1 MKTIYI
7 DVYFMINFT
16 VDILAIFI
24 ASRIIHARVSIKRLI
39 FSGACGAL
47 FAIAELFIK
56 NKVADIGILILFLLI
71 ITFVVCKS
79 ASPSRKVKF
88 LLSFYIAAFL
98 ISGCVDFIYGVL
110 DRYTKN
116 LFSEISSPTN
126 RKAIVFSLIILLVI
140 GALRLIIMMF
150 SDALNDKTVRL
161 RIELHGKSI
170 EVDAL
175 VDTGNLV
182 KDPMN
187 MNPVIFLKKSG
198 AEEIIPTSVI
208 NLSNIDGLSSDFR
221 KRIRLIPVSR
231 NSETHVMTG
240 IRVDRVIIINER
252 HEEEINATVVIDKE
266 EGTYGG
272 YYALAP
278 HVASCDNG

>member
-24 ASRIIHARVSIKRLI
+24 ASRMTHVNVTIKRLVL
-39 FSGACGAL
+39 SGACGAL

-56 NKVADIGILILFLLI
+56 TRIADIGALAIFLLI
-71 ITFVVCKS
+71 ISFVVCKS
-79 ASPSRKVKF
+79 ASPSRKLKF

-98 ISGCVDFIYGVL
+98 ISGSVDFVYGIL
-110 DRYTKN
+110 DRYTKDM
-116 LFSEISSPTN
+116 FSQISSPTN

-150 SDALNDKTVRL
+150 SDAINEKTVRL
-161 RIELHGKSI
+161 RIELHGKFI

-198 AEEIIPTSVI
+198 AKEIIPASVI
-208 NLSNIDGLSSDFR
+208 DLSDIDSLSTDFR

-240 IRVDRVIIINER
+240 VRVDRVMIVNEK
-252 HEEEINATVVIDKE
+252 HCEEINATIVIDKE

-278 HVASCDNG
+278 HVTTCNNG